1 MKELKIKDQLDQIQ
15 ESLKQLKSQTKEI
28 LNPDEASDFLSIRK
42 SYLYK
47 LTSANKITYFRPEGK
62 LIYFRKSDLE
72 KFLLRNQQLSHEDFE
87 EDMQRNWE

>member
-1 MKELKIKDQLDQIQ
+1 MKELRIQDQLDQIQ

-47 LTSANKITYFRPEGK
+47 LTSSNKITYFRPEGK
-62 LIYFRKSDLE
+62 LIYFRKTDLE
-72 KFLLRNQQLSHEDFE
+72 KFLLRNQQPSQEDFE
-87 EDMQRNWE
+87 DEIQRHWK